1 MMMSSAAMDEADEVC
16 ASCGV
21 PAGDDIKLKNCN
33 ACKLAAVEC
42 QKNHRPQHN
51 PREGPLTA
59 ELHDELLFK
68 QPESTHLGD
77 CPICFNPL
85 PLDPKKSAINS
96 CCCKFICGGCLYAWK
111 LMENTKETCPFCR
124 TSVPETQAEADR
136 NYMKRIKANDP
147 IAMRQIGAKRE
158 NEGDYSA
165 AFEYWT
171 KAAKL
176 GDAESHNQLSIMYQ
190 EGKGVEKDE
199 GKDTYHMEKAA
210 IAGHPGARYNLAM
223 QEGRNGSD
231 ERAVKHLIISANL
244 GHDMSIE
251 MLKES
256 YTDGD
261 VSKEDYAAALRA
273 YQAAIDATKS
283 PQRGAALD
291 AQSKGLVRWGK
302 SSEL

>member
-1 MMMSSAAMDEADEVC
+1 MMMNSAAMDEADEIC

-21 PAGDDIKLKNCN
+21 PAGDAIKLKNCN

-176 GDAESHNQLSIMYQ
+176 GDAESHNQLSTMYS
-190 EGKGVEKDE
+190 KGQGVVKDE
-199 GKDTYHMEKAA
+199 KMKIYHTEKAA
-210 IAGHPGARYNLAM
+210 IAGHPYARQSLAYDE
-223 QEGRNGSD
+223 QEN
-231 ERAVKHLIISANL
+231 ERMDRATKHLIIAANL
-244 GHDMSIE
+244 GYDKAIQ
-251 MLKES
+251 MLKNC
-256 YTDGD
+256 YIRGH
-261 VSKEDYAAALRA
+261 VSKEDFAASLRRRR
-273 YQAAIDATKS
+273 Y
-283 PQRGAALD
+283 
-291 AQSKGLVRWGK
+291 
-302 SSEL
+302 